1 MVGRGIHA
9 SGFYLFNDDYIEQNS
24 LMKAPNGTET
34 TCWDQGDSD
43 YAGALKVD
51 FLTVEAL
58 DKIQKAM
65 DLLLANHKIEWQ
77 GSLRAT
83 FNKYFHPDV
92 LEYDAPEM
100 WDMLGRG
107 EIIDVFQFQTQIG
120 IEAIRKIK
128 PRSLKE
134 MALSSSVMRL
144 MGDDDLNPI
153 DHYVALKNDT
163 KLWYEEM
170 QTAGLT
176 AEEMKVLERTLKPN
190 AGCSIEQEDVM
201 LLVMDPDIC
210 GFNIVEANKM
220 RKGIAKK
227 KADVIESCRH
237 MFYEKGQQC
246 GSRKV
251 FLNYIWDCCI
261 KPQLG

>member
-1 MVGRGIHA
+1 
-9 SGFYLFNDDYIEQNS
+9 
-24 LMKAPNGTET
+24 
-34 TCWDQGDSD
+34 
-43 YAGALKVD
+43 
-51 FLTVEAL
+51 
-58 DKIQKAM
+58 M

-246 GSRKV
+246 GSRTV
-251 FLNYIWDCCI
+251 FLNYIWDFCI